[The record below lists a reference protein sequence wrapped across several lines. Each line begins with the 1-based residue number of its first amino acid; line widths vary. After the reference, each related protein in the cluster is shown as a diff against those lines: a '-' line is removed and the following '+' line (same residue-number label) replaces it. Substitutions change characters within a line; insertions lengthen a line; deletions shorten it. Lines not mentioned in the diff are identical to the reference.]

1 MAVTKLVKIGNSVG
15 VILPKALMDRMQL
28 AIGDELHLI
37 DTQKGVEITPY
48 DPEFE
53 EQMEIARSV
62 MKNRRAVLRELAK

>member
-15 VILPKALMDRMQL
+15 VILPKAVAERLKLD
-28 AIGDELHLI
+28 IGDELHLV
-37 DTQKGVEITPY
+37 DTQNGVEITPY